1 MPSTEGGTGGLHYG
15 EPLAAAKK
23 ADIAKSMSSDMAG
36 RLRSLSDWRTGAAG
50 PAVPSLEMGC
60 LNSYGM
66 GTTRAAG
73 PWNTPSPAAAFS
85 AHVPPPLSS
94 GGIMNSH
101 PPLERQLTIN
111 PTFDPRINKPRKSQQ
126 QQLLCSA
133 AMEYMHRNP
142 PPPLGSMPPQQQQPP
157 SNHHH
162 HLRQQLPEHHQNV
175 TRIASAPE
183 SIRLWGA
190 AAAVNGGT
198 SSAGGA
204 GSSLPVAIVEPL
216 GMDLLAGVS
225 GGSDRSPIQRSHNS
239 TSDSQLNR
247 SSPTAGVADP
257 FSSDTWKYDSST
269 GISPILSA
277 SPVGSSGSINGG
289 GGGGGSVASGT
300 NIWGPPPPP
309 PAPAAAV
316 GEGGALTPPQRES
329 PPPSPLGPVGSS
341 RPNRLQQDTT
351 RQQLKYH
358 LCALFPVDQ
367 VRLIPVWSGS
377 GPIKSRGLQRDVDYL
392 F

>member
-1 MPSTEGGTGGLHYG
+1 VPSTEGGTGGLHYG

-50 PAVPSLEMGC
+50 GPVPSLEMGC

-66 GTTRAAG
+66 GATRAAG
-73 PWNTPSPAAAFS
+73 PWNTPSPPTAAAFS
-85 AHVPPPLSS
+85 AHVPPPLNS

-126 QQLLCSA
+126 QLLCSA

-142 PPPLGSMPPQQQQPP
+142 PPPLGSMPPQQQPP
-157 SNHHH
+157 SSNHHH

-198 SSAGGA
+198 SSGGA

-247 SSPTAGVADP
+247 SSPTAEVADP

-289 GGGGGSVASGT
+289 GSSVASGT

-309 PAPAAAV
+309 PAPAAAA

-367 VRLIPVWSGS
+367 VRLIPVLSGS
-377 GPIKSRGLQRDVDYL
+377 GPIKSRGLQRDVVYL
-392 F
+392 C